1 MTMSKG
7 RPPVD
12 YGLSADDIAHYAEV
26 QIIEGC
32 SWREI
37 ANRIQIDLGIL
48 VSAVAI
54 RNKAIQHKVVTTKLK
69 SDFIPYNKILEKK
82 GRWPIKY
89 IKLRKSHALYKLG
102 LFLKDTH
109 YVRYSLYCLWHNHPD
124 KITENHQSYLK
135 RERGKQTEY
144 STTDISNIVVKVW

>member
-12 YGLSADDIAHYAEV
+12 YGLSVDDIAYYAKV
-26 QIIEGC
+26 QITEGC

-37 ANRIQIDLGIL
+37 ANRIQTDLGIL

-54 RNKAIQHKVVTTKLK
+54 RNKAIQHKLITTKLK

-82 GRWPIKY
+82 GKWPIKY
-89 IKLRKSHALYKLG
+89 IKIRKSHALYKLG
-102 LFLKDTH
+102 LFLKNTQ
-109 YVRYSLYCLWHNHPD
+109 YVRYSLYCLWCNYPD
-124 KITENHQSYLK
+124 LITEKHQSYLK
-135 RERGKQTEY
+135 QYKDKQTEY
-144 STTDISNIVVKVW
+144 SNTDISNIVVKVW